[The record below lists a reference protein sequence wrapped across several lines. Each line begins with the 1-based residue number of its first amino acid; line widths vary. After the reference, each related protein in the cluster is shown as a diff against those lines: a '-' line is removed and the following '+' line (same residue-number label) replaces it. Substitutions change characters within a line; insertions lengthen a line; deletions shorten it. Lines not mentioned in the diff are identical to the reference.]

1 MGKKKSDKKGKG
13 KEKTA
18 LKTEKKAEKKAKKEL
33 AKKGEVNHSDAYIM
47 WKLIFYN
54 LPAPS
59 FNFPQKIYAVKR
71 L

>member
-33 AKKGEVNHSDAYIM
+33 AKKGEVNHCHEITRMPTPGTYI
-47 WKLIFYN
+47 LYT
-54 LPAPS
+54 
-59 FNFPQKIYAVKR
+59 
-71 L
+71 

>member
-33 AKKGEVNHSDAYIM
+33 AKKGEVNHCHEINRMPTPGTYILYI
-47 WKLIFYN
+47 LIYI
-54 LPAPS
+54 L
-59 FNFPQKIYAVKR
+59 
-71 L
+71 